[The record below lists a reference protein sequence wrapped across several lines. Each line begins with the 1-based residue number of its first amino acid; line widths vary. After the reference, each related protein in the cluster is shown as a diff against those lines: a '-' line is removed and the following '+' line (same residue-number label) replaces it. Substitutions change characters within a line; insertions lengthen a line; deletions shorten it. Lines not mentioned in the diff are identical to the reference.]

1 MASIQ
6 SMLAIGALVIFSI
19 VSLLF
24 NSSVLQNSTLEI
36 EDKVYLTAFS
46 LADDL
51 IEEMKQKAFDEMT
64 VDFQAI
70 NLSQLSSVLSY
81 ETGEVWPYYDDI
93 DDYNGY
99 IKNIDAPHA
108 EGYTVICNVT
118 YCDADGNDQ
127 TNQSYYKKVT
137 ITVSSDYLRDPF
149 QMYFIFIDKD
159 FRIINMICVPVSW
172 EELFPLFCIILHLI
186 ASRSLCIQEA
196 CLSFRQ
202 DL

>member
-24 NSSVLQNSTLEI
+24 NSSVLQNSTIEI

-51 IEEMKQKAFDEMT
+51 IEEMKEKAYDEKT

-70 NLSQLSSVLSY
+70 NPFQLSDIGPDGS
-81 ETGEVWPYYDDI
+81 EAWPNFNDV
-93 DDYNGY
+93 DDYDGY
-99 IKNIDAPHA
+99 NKLIDAPHA
-108 EGYTVICNVT
+108 EGYTVQCHVKYCN
-118 YCDADGNDQ
+118 ADGNLSVVK
-127 TNQSYYKKVT
+127 TFYKKVI

-149 QMYFIFIDKD
+149 QMYFIF
-159 FRIINMICVPVSW
+159 S
-172 EELFPLFCIILHLI
+172 LH
-186 ASRSLCIQEA
+186 SKN
-196 CLSFRQ
+196 
-202 DL
+202 